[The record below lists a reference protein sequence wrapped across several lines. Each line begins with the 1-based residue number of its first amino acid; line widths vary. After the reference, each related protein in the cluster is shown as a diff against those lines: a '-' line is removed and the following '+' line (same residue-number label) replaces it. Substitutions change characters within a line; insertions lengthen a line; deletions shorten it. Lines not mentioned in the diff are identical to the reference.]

1 MTEARLEIDDY
12 TARVLDV
19 VKGKHGLKN
28 RNEAL
33 KKLVEEHGS
42 AYVEMQPNEKTMEE
56 LDKIY
61 EAHRKKYGNR
71 AMTDKELKKLLGL

>member
-1 MTEARLEIDDY
+1 MTEARLELDDY
-12 TARVLDV
+12 TTRVLDV
-19 VKGKHGLKN
+19 IKGKHGLKN

-42 AYVEMQPNEKTMEE
+42 AYVEREPNQMALEE

-61 EAHRKKYGNR
+61 EAHKKKYGLKK
-71 AMTDKELKKLLGL
+71 MTNKELKKLLGL